1 MNSSVDSATL
11 KALDRAH
18 HLHPFTDF
26 HDYADRRRA
35 HFQPRRGRVHLRQ
48 RRQRML
54 DGMSG
59 LWCCNLGYSQDA
71 IKQAV
76 FEQMQQL
83 PYYNNFF
90 KCSNQPAV
98 ELAGSADGGGTGRL

>member
-1 MNSSVDSATL
+1 VVL
-11 KALDRAH
+11 
-18 HLHPFTDF
+18 
-26 HDYADRRRA
+26 
-35 HFQPRRGRVHLRQ
+35 QPGLQPGR
-48 RRQRML
+48 
-54 DGMSG
+54 
-59 LWCCNLGYSQDA
+59 

-98 ELAGSADGGGTGRL
+98 ELATRADGSGAGRL

>member
-1 MNSSVDSATL
+1 VFIYDSDGNA
-11 KALDRAH
+11 
-18 HLHPFTDF
+18 
-26 HDYADRRRA
+26 
-35 HFQPRRGRVHLRQ
+35 
-48 RRQRML
+48 ML

-98 ELAGSADGGGTGRL
+98 ELAAALTEVAPDGL